1 MMSHGSDGGKKSA
14 QMFYLK
20 CKHHVLHYFS
30 QFNYV
35 IIVNTFASE
44 TIVYICLLWGL
55 SDEGGALPNSAQS
68 ARRIASVIGGDSC
81 RAPIDLH
88 WKVAVGIKIL
98 NTLPMVWTNNF
109 VNDHDRR

>member
-1 MMSHGSDGGKKSA
+1 MTPPPVMSHGSDGGKKSA

-35 IIVNTFASE
+35 IIVNTFAST
-44 TIVYICLLWGL
+44 TILCMCLLWGL
-55 SDEGGALPNSAQS
+55 SDEGGANSLSTAQS
-68 ARRIASVIGGDSC
+68 ARRLTSVIGGDCC

-88 WKVAVGIKIL
+88 
-98 NTLPMVWTNNF
+98 
-109 VNDHDRR
+109 